1 MKHKIFEIGGC
12 VRDEL
17 LGLHTKDI
25 DFTVVIDQRD
35 EKLSVDE
42 GWAFMKHFLL
52 GEGFKIFLETKDC
65 FTIRAMFPKEHQH
78 EGLVADFVM
87 ARKEVGYIPGTRK
100 PILELGSLEDDMMR
114 RDFTVNAMAK
124 DEHGEII
131 DLFNGQQHLK
141 GKLLMT
147 PLDPMT
153 TLMDDPLRL
162 LRALRFSITKG
173 FTIDGVVW
181 NAMFQPNIMDKL
193 ENVVS
198 QERIREEVTKMMKYD
213 TLSSLRLFQEIDK
226 REPKL
231 LEIIF
236 GGNMWLLPS
245 TKK

>member
-52 GEGFKIFLETKDC
+52 NEGFKIFLETKDC
-65 FTIRAMFPKEHQH
+65 FTIRAMFPKGHPH

-226 REPKL
+226 REPRL

>member
-1 MKHKIFEIGGC
+1 
-12 VRDEL
+12 
-17 LGLHTKDI
+17 
-25 DFTVVIDQRD
+25 
-35 EKLSVDE
+35 
-42 GWAFMKHFLL
+42 
-52 GEGFKIFLETKDC
+52 
-65 FTIRAMFPKEHQH
+65 
-78 EGLVADFVM
+78 
-87 ARKEVGYIPGTRK
+87 
-100 PILELGSLEDDMMR
+100 
-114 RDFTVNAMAK
+114 
-124 DEHGEII
+124 
-131 DLFNGQQHLK
+131 
-141 GKLLMT
+141 MT

-173 FTIDGVVW
+173 FTIDEVVW

>member
-1 MKHKIFEIGGC
+1 
-12 VRDEL
+12 
-17 LGLHTKDI
+17 
-25 DFTVVIDQRD
+25 
-35 EKLSVDE
+35 
-42 GWAFMKHFLL
+42 
-52 GEGFKIFLETKDC
+52 
-65 FTIRAMFPKEHQH
+65 
-78 EGLVADFVM
+78 
-87 ARKEVGYIPGTRK
+87 
-100 PILELGSLEDDMMR
+100 
-114 RDFTVNAMAK
+114 
-124 DEHGEII
+124 
-131 DLFNGQQHLK
+131 
-141 GKLLMT
+141 MT

-153 TLMDDPLRL
+153 TFMDDPLRL

-173 FTIDGVVW
+173 FTIDEVVW

>member
-1 MKHKIFEIGGC
+1 MKTKIFEIGGC

-25 DFTVVIDQRD
+25 DFTVVIDQRG
-35 EKLSVDE
+35 ENLSVDE

-52 GEGFKIFLETKDC
+52 NEGFKIFLETKDC
-65 FTIRAMFPKEHQH
+65 FTIRAMFPKGHQH

-124 DEHGEII
+124 DENGNII
-131 DLFNGQQHLK
+131 DLFNGQRHLEW
-141 GKLLMT
+141 KLLMT
-147 PLDPMT
+147 PLNPMT

-173 FTIDGVVW
+173 FTIDGAVW
-181 NAMFQPNIMDKL
+181 KAMFQPNLMDKL

-198 QERIREEVTKMMKYD
+198 QERIREEVTKMMKHD

-226 REPKL
+226 REPRL

-236 GGNMWLLPS
+236 GGDMWLLPS

>member
-52 GEGFKIFLETKDC
+52 NEGFKIFLETKDC
-65 FTIRAMFPKEHQH
+65 FTIRAMFPKGHPH

-173 FTIDGVVW
+173 YKIDGVVW

-226 REPKL
+226 REPRL

>member
-25 DFTVVIDQRD
+25 DFTVVIDQQD

-65 FTIRAMFPKEHQH
+65 FTIRAMFPKGHQH

-114 RDFTVNAMAK
+114 RDDLRVVRAPGGTNADRRNRDYVYIK
-124 DEHGEII
+124 
-131 DLFNGQQHLK
+131 
-141 GKLLMT
+141 
-147 PLDPMT
+147 
-153 TLMDDPLRL
+153 R
-162 LRALRFSITKG
+162 IT
-173 FTIDGVVW
+173 
-181 NAMFQPNIMDKL
+181 A
-193 ENVVS
+193 
-198 QERIREEVTKMMKYD
+198 
-213 TLSSLRLFQEIDK
+213 
-226 REPKL
+226 
-231 LEIIF
+231 LEIEVE
-236 GGNMWLLPS
+236 
-245 TKK
+245 K